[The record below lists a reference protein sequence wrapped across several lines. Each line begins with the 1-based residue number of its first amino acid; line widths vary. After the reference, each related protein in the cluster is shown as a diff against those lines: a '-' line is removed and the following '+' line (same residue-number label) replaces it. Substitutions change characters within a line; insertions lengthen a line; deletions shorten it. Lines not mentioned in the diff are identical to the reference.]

1 MTSSNDHTISL
12 RKEQNE
18 RTPILKGEKDRKK
31 KIKENLKINLFN
43 MLLSSF
49 LLNLGDIYA

>member
-12 RKEQNE
+12 REEQNE
-18 RTPILKGEKDRKK
+18 STPILKGEKDRR
-31 KIKENLKINLFN
+31 KINKEEFKNKLFD